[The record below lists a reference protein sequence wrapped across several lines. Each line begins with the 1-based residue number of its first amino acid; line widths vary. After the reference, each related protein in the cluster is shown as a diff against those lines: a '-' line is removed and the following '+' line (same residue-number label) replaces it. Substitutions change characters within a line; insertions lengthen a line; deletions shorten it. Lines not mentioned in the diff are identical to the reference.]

1 MMNLC
6 KVCMHTLINE
16 FSFNK
21 LDELKLKLFGLNREM
36 PELNLH
42 LKHSKHC

>member
-1 MMNLC
+1 
-6 KVCMHTLINE
+6 MHTLINE
-16 FSFNK
+16 FSFSK
-21 LDELKLKLFGLNREM
+21 LDELKLKFGLNREM

>member
-21 LDELKLKLFGLNREM
+21 LDELKLKLSEQGNAQV
-36 PELNLH
+36 
-42 LKHSKHC
+42 KSSS